1 VVVVFAVVLLLVFMV
16 CCCCIG
22 IGGVSH
28 RGQYGGCQIGRPAVW
43 EINGYHH
50 LVVALLHDQPRGE
63 KDLWRIKKI
72 FELPANVTVS
82 GLVLHS
88 FPNNI
93 YCALSNL
100 VTLYDNE
107 LIFWRK

>member
-1 VVVVFAVVLLLVFMV
+1 MAFLILNTGNLLKVGTTVWTEEGCHTAVNMVGVKLVVLLFGKSMGTIIWLSPDF
-16 CCCCIG
+16 
-22 IGGVSH
+22 
-28 RGQYGGCQIGRPAVW
+28 
-43 EINGYHH
+43 
-50 LVVALLHDQPRGE
+50 LLDDHPWGE
-63 KDLWRIKKI
+63 NDLWRIKKI

-100 VTLYDNE
+100 VTLYENE
-107 LIFWRK
+107 LIF